1 MKSSYS
7 TITLLL
13 LLSAAT
19 AYSQPVPKKIDVTK
33 LGPQVGDR
41 MADFQLKDQNGRAWT
56 RDALM
61 GSSGLMLVLSRS
73 ADWCPYCKTQ
83 LVELQSRLPELR
95 KKGMG
100 LAVMTYDSPAILADF
115 SRRRG
120 ITFPLLS
127 DQGSSTIKA
136 YGLLNTTVDPTS
148 MNYGIPFPGTFIV
161 NRQGV
166 VTARFFEE
174 AYQERNT
181 VASILL
187 KLGDPSHEIDAQ
199 RLTTDHVEI
208 TTYLSDR
215 LVAPGTLFS
224 IVADVTPRPGIHVY
238 APGTHSYKVVAL
250 RLNPQP
256 FLLTRPLRYPASEI
270 YVFKPLNER
279 VEVFQRPFRLIQDVA
294 FDASPDARK
303 ALASAE
309 TVTITGTL
317 EYQACDDKTCFLSKS
332 VPVTYSVK
340 VRQLDTERATVAVT
354 QK

>member
-1 MKSSYS
+1 MKSLVTS
-7 TITLLL
+7 TLFLLL
-13 LLSAAT
+13 AAT
-19 AYSQPVPKKIDVTK
+19 TTYSQPAPLKIDVAK

-41 MADFQLKDQNGRAWT
+41 IADFQLKDQNGRAWT

-61 GSSGLMLVLSRS
+61 GSRGLMLVFSRS

-83 LVELQSRLPELR
+83 LAELQSRLPELR
-95 KKGMG
+95 TQGMG
-100 LAVMTYDSPAILADF
+100 LAVITYDAPAILADF

-120 ITFPLLS
+120 IAFPLLS

-148 MNYGIPFPGTFIV
+148 TNYGIPFPGTFIV

-187 KLGDPSHEIDAQ
+187 KLGDPAHEIDAQ
-199 RLTTDHVEI
+199 QLATDHLKV
-208 TTYLSDR
+208 TTYASDQV
-215 LVAPGTLFS
+215 VAPGTLFS
-224 IVADVTPRPGIHVY
+224 IVADVTPGPGIHVY
-238 APGTHSYKVVAL
+238 APGTHGYKAVAL

-256 FLLTRPLRYPASEI
+256 FLLMRPLRYPASEI
-270 YVFKPLNER
+270 YVFKPINER
-279 VEVFQRPFRLIQDVA
+279 VEVFQTPFRLIQDVA

-332 VPVTYSVK
+332 VPVSYRVN
-340 VRQLDTERATVAVT
+340 VRQLDTERTTVAAAPR
-354 QK
+354 